1 MARILVVDDDVTLGP
16 FICDYLNQEGHQATY
31 CSSPQDA
38 PALIAAE
45 KPDLAVLDYSMPAM
59 TGTQLLTVL
68 RAREETKKLP
78 VIFLSGTDPLRFA
91 FSVPSDPRMRFLRKP
106 PDLDELLTVVAELLN
121 PEGWSSAAP

>member
-1 MARILVVDDDVTLGP
+1 MARIIVVDDDFTLGT
-16 FICDYLNQEGHQATY
+16 FICEYLNHEGHQATY

-38 PALIAAE
+38 PAVIAAE

-59 TGTQLLTVL
+59 TGTQLLSLL
-68 RAREETKKLP
+68 RAQKETKKLP
-78 VIFLSGTDPLRFA
+78 ILFLSGTDPLRFA

-106 PDLDELLTVVAELLN
+106 PDLEELRTMIAELLN